1 MSEKKRNSGP
11 RSNLT
16 YHSSSIRERVY
27 QLLLD
32 GYTTKQINADPIVAE
47 SIKKT
52 GKRLHPNTL
61 TSVKR
66 KSPEYFAYCA
76 SHSGMTPILRKLFEH
91 INRLSPYEQLE
102 CLAMVIANFPEKIK
116 EETRK

>member
-1 MSEKKRNSGP
+1 MSEKKRASGP

-16 YHSSSIRERVY
+16 YHPLGIRERVY

-47 SIKKT
+47 SIERT

-61 TSVKR
+61 TSGKR
-66 KSPEYFAYCA
+66 KSPEYCAYCA
-76 SHSGMTPILRKLFEH
+76 SHSGMTPIIRKLFEY
-91 INRLSPYEQLE
+91 INRLSPDEQLD
-102 CLAMVIANFPEKIK
+102 CLTIIMTKFFGEKGT
-116 EETRK
+116 E

>member
-1 MSEKKRNSGP
+1 MSEKKRTSGP

-16 YHSSSIRERVY
+16 YHPSSIRERVY
-27 QLLLD
+27 QFLLD
-32 GYTTKQINADPIVAE
+32 GYTTKQINADSVVAE

-61 TSVKR
+61 TSVRR

-76 SHSGMTPILRKLFEH
+76 SHSGMTPILRRLFEY
-91 INRLSPYEQLE
+91 INSLSPDEQLE
-102 CLAMVIANFPEKIK
+102 CLIMIRNRFPEKIR
-116 EETRK
+116 EETKK